1 VSAILPLDFN
11 PISSNIPDHIMILRT
26 LTRICVNDLENTLR
40 FYERLTGKTAAL
52 RFAMPAA
59 GLELA
64 QVGDVLIIAGKDDA
78 LRPVRAT
85 NATFLV
91 DSVEEYLQFL
101 IANGGTIL
109 RSPQKVP
116 TGINMTVRH
125 PDGLIVEYV
134 EHRREE
140 PA

>member
-1 VSAILPLDFN
+1 
-11 PISSNIPDHIMILRT
+11 MILRT
-26 LTRICVNDLENTLR
+26 LTRVCVNDLDNTIR
-40 FYERLTGKTAAL
+40 FYERLTGKVAAL

-64 QVGDVLIIAGKDDA
+64 QVGDLLIIAGKDAA
-78 LRPVRAT
+78 LQPVRAT
-85 NATFLV
+85 DATFLV

-109 RSPQKVP
+109 RAPQVVP

>member
-1 VSAILPLDFN
+1 MSRFLPLIFN
-11 PISSNIPDHIMILRT
+11 RISSNISDHIMILRT
-26 LTRICVNDLENTLR
+26 LTRVCVNDLENTLR
-40 FYERLTGKTAAL
+40 FYERLTGKPAAL
-52 RFAMPAA
+52 RFALPAA

-64 QVGDVLIIAGKDDA
+64 QVGDLLIIAGKDAA
-78 LRPVRAT
+78 LQPVRAT

-109 RSPQKVP
+109 RSPQEVP

-134 EHRREE
+134 EHRKQE

>member
-1 VSAILPLDFN
+1 
-11 PISSNIPDHIMILRT
+11 MILRT
-26 LTRICVNDLENTLR
+26 LTRICVNDLDNTLR
-40 FYERLTGKTAAL
+40 FYERLTGKPAAL

-64 QVGDVLIIAGKDDA
+64 QVGDLLIIAGKNAA
-78 LRPVRAT
+78 LQPVRAT

-101 IANGGTIL
+101 IANGGTVL
-109 RSPQKVP
+109 RSPQEVP

-134 EHRREE
+134 EHRKQE